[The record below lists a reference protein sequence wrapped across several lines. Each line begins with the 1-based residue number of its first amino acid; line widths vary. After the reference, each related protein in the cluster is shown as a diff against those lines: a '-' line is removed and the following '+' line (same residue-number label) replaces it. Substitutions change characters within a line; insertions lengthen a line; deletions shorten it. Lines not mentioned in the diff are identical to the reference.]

1 MKHPL
6 RLREA
11 FNRVPINAF
20 LSKTGQLFIPR
31 DFRYVSFLQRDCASK
46 NSTKRIPCLFFLWR
60 PRISKYCFFFVHVG
74 GKKKRKTKPVLR
86 VKVNFRVDS
95 LIRTDAHHRTA
106 LVKKEKKKECK
117 LLCHC
122 RKVVIGPIGCRGTQT
137 RLERTLPAMRLN
149 RGGGGRGGKGS
160 TSLTLRTLPGAYR
173 KMRHEMH
180 ALSRLRSFPA
190 GSASVSTCRSIRFF
204 ARARVDSRR

>member
-1 MKHPL
+1 MPSCPKRGSFSFRGISAMCHSSSVIVRQRTVQSESL
-6 RLREA
+6 VSSFYGDRA
-11 FNRVPINAF
+11 FQNTVF
-20 LSKTGQLFIPR
+20 SLFT
-31 DFRYVSFLQRDCASK
+31 LA
-46 NSTKRIPCLFFLWR
+46 
-60 PRISKYCFFFVHVG
+60 
-74 GKKKRKTKPVLR
+74 KKKRKTKPVLR

-160 TSLTLRTLPGAYR
+160 TSLTLPTLPGAYR